1 MNTNELKIL
10 CGKRFPAPEW
20 AYIQEVGNATGTNV
34 RRHADSIAMNLWP
47 SRGLA
52 IHGMELKTSRSDWLR
67 ELKNPEKAEAIYS
80 YCDYWWLVSP
90 DDVAKLEEIP
100 EGWGW
105 LAPKGNKL
113 VVKKDAPV
121 IPKDSKDIPRS
132 FLAALLRKHSEANA
146 AEVRVAVDKELGELQ
161 KKTESEIERRVTQRI
176 KRFTKIQED
185 LDAIESL
192 TGIDIV
198 DGYWGRKEIAAEL
211 KMVHDSK
218 VFNGYNGLAALVA
231 GLQKQMREVT
241 EALDTALKP
250 FNEIRDGIDATAKQL
265 KINDY

>member
-10 CGKRFPAPEW
+10 CSKRFPAPEW
-20 AYIQEVGNATGTNV
+20 AYIQEVGNATGTSV

-132 FLAALLRKHSEANA
+132 FLAALLRKHSESNA

-161 KKTESEIERRVTQRI
+161 KKTEAEIERRVTQRL